1 MNPTHAPGTV
11 ARANDAITNRI
22 DRAHIPT
29 RACHVCMRSR
39 IDTDHSDLPLLCS
52 APECMRNGAPI
63 NVKEARHPAGPC
75 GIEARH
81 LKLKE

>member
-1 MNPTHAPGTV
+1 MTPTHTPRVIAL
-11 ARANDAITNRI
+11 ANDAIINRL
-22 DRAHIPT
+22 DYAHIPI
-29 RACHVCMRSR
+29 RACHVCVRSR
-39 IDTDHSDLPLLCS
+39 IDTDHTDLPMLCC
-52 APECMRNGAPI
+52 APECMRNGAPV